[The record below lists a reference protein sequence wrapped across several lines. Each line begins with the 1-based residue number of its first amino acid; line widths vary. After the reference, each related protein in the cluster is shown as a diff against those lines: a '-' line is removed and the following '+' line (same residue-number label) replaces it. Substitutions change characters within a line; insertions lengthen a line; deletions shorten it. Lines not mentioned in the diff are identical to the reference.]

1 MSEHNHEGGLDENI
15 RMDILKVNQKVFNQY
30 PVGSQ
35 ERLVCVRN
43 KKLMELEAM
52 TAAINNMPAESVS
65 MVSTM
70 NAHLVIFALLRAGL
84 CSLLLAGVPLY
95 WRWVGNWP
103 GRLAISCL
111 AGSIVML
118 LVENVTTA
126 WRIFW
131 ERKQLL
137 DAYESLR
144 AKFDGLIRD
153 LEQLK

>member
-103 GRLAISCL
+103 GRFAISCF

-118 LVENVTTA
+118 LVANVATA

-144 AKFDGLIRD
+144 TKFDGLIRD